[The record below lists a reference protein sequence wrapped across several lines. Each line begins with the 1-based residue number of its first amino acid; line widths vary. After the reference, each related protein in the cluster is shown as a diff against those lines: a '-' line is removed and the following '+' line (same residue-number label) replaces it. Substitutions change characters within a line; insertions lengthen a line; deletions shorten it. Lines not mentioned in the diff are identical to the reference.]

1 MGRGGVFNWTTLS
14 ETNASK
20 NDAVVGK
27 DSVKT
32 DVWQVH
38 SEARLGRE
46 KKKKSQA
53 KFEQILGISHGK
65 QR

>member
-1 MGRGGVFNWTTLS
+1 
-14 ETNASK
+14 
-20 NDAVVGK
+20 VGK

-46 KKKKSQA
+46 KK
-53 KFEQILGISHGK
+53 
-65 QR
+65 

>member
-1 MGRGGVFNWTTLS
+1 MGRGGVFDWTTLS

-46 KKKKSQA
+46 KK
-53 KFEQILGISHGK
+53 
-65 QR
+65 